1 MKGTSVLGNSFHLN
15 RTVVEEMKQAGV
27 DFYQVSLDGL
37 EKTHD
42 ENRRRGSFEDAIRA
56 LELLHDAGIYTSVMF
71 TVSRSN
77 YEEFIPLYRFVE
89 QLGCVDV
96 IGFDKMIPIGS
107 AKMRSDYVSPEEYRD
122 FLYAVYKYIV
132 FEKPVTRFS
141 FKDNLWKLFLDE
153 NGLLSPYQKDQDAI
167 INGCLVCNAASISIL
182 PNGEVMPCR
191 RLDITLDN
199 CMHKNIEEI
208 FDGDFY
214 EKLLE
219 KKQYEKCNQCD
230 SCIKF
235 ISGNNPDYI
244 EIIPDGNSIKISQ
257 IREMQENVY
266 QKPIVSNKKV
276 FIIDEAEKMTVEA
289 QNSLLKTLE
298 EPPEYIVI
306 IIITSNENKMLNTV
320 KSRCMRINFINLT
333 PKEIENYINKNNIVV
348 NSKNIV
354 EMCNGSIRQTG

>member
-1 MKGTSVLGNSFHLN
+1 MANLLDRNLYGYTYSKHNDVDSIGIQYHITNLCDLRCKHCYMGGERISDELSKEENIKLLHELEKYLKNKNKIASMTITGGDPILSEKFWSTLLFIKESKYMKGTSVLGNSFHLN

-230 SCIKF
+230 LFSYCRGCLAIKY
-235 ISGNNPDYI
+235 STSRDLMA
-244 EIIPDGNSIKISQ
+244 ED
-257 IREMQENVY
+257 VY
-266 QKPIVSNKKV
+266 CWRK
-276 FIIDEAEKMTVEA
+276 FDEK
-289 QNSLLKTLE
+289 
-298 EPPEYIVI
+298 
-306 IIITSNENKMLNTV
+306 
-320 KSRCMRINFINLT
+320 
-333 PKEIENYINKNNIVV
+333 
-348 NSKNIV
+348 
-354 EMCNGSIRQTG
+354 